1 MNKLEAFV
9 VVITLCV
16 GMVVTFLLG
25 NHMGERAKQ
34 DTIVKECKEQGFYL
48 DRNLL
53 LQCSTPQLMQS
64 PRLGSS

>member
-1 MNKLEAFV
+1 MSKIEFFT
-9 VVITLCV
+9 VIVTLV
-16 GMVVTFLLG
+16 GGMVVTFLLG

-34 DTIVKECKEQGFYL
+34 DTIVKGCKEQGFYL

-64 PRLGSS
+64 PRLGAS